1 MAVDGTVEVFR
12 DKAPD
17 AVKQALWK
25 DTLNLRDEV
34 IHLQHVNQCLTHS
47 ENTVRQLQLE
57 NSRLR
62 NMESALLERTQVAEW
77 ALRLATES
85 RRQKDKEILQLR
97 EQNQALVHTV
107 QQLRR
112 HCWEKHCCHLDYS
125 QSRAKD
131 LTKDKTVAHQPTS
144 HCSEKNEANPWPNRD
159 EKGFALNCEQTKRVM
174 DRTGD
179 EDPDL
184 HAQFKDR
191 KAYVRFTT
199 SRVDQ

>member
-1 MAVDGTVEVFR
+1 MAVDGTVEVFT
-12 DKAPD
+12 DKEPD

-25 DTLNLRDEV
+25 DTLNLRGEV

-47 ENTVRQLQLE
+47 ENTVRHLQLE

-62 NMESALLERTQVAEW
+62 NMKSALLEQTQVAEW

-85 RRQKDKEILQLR
+85 RHQKDKEILQLR

-112 HCWEKHCCHLDYS
+112 HCLEKHCCHLDFYS

-131 LTKDKTVAHQPTS
+131 LTKHKTVDHQPTP
-144 HCSEKNEANPWPNRD
+144 HCSEKNEANPWPNHD
-159 EKGFALNCEQTKRVM
+159 EKGFALKLQTKKVL
-174 DRTGD
+174 DRPGD
-179 EDPDL
+179 ED
-184 HAQFKDR
+184 
-191 KAYVRFTT
+191 
-199 SRVDQ
+199 S